1 MLKNFIHFGCW
12 NNGGCQPD
20 TTNDLWRVMKRLKE
34 FVPKPSFIVIAG
46 DNYYPTKTVVDKK
59 KQKRLYTDKFES
71 GFRCLPSN
79 VPIYM
84 NYGNHDL
91 ETGLIINEVKEKTC
105 ALTSMETSIVNTLN
119 ADNYNINLKLFQEI
133 QFNSTTVIIMI
144 DTTIYDDTDDTTC
157 YKAVNEEYSAIG
169 EGDIRNVIKDKQRD
183 FVNEIVGK
191 INDNPLIKNIII
203 VGHHPIINFKLKK
216 DNCNLLNLFILI

>member
-1 MLKNFIHFGCW
+1 
-12 NNGGCQPD
+12 
-20 TTNDLWRVMKRLKE
+20 
-34 FVPKPSFIVIAG
+34 
-46 DNYYPTKTVVDKK
+46 
-59 KQKRLYTDKFES
+59 
-71 GFRCLPSN
+71 
-79 VPIYM
+79 
-84 NYGNHDL
+84 
-91 ETGLIINEVKEKTC
+91 
-105 ALTSMETSIVNTLN
+105 
-119 ADNYNINLKLFQEI
+119 
-133 QFNSTTVIIMI
+133 MI

-216 DNCNLLNLFILI
+216 DNCNLLNLFNLSEFVYDEIYNKITQKNEKIILLFMC